1 MSVLLADRK
10 NCPHPES
17 HKIAATYQNKG
28 TLKTMANITRHRG
41 PFGLYT
47 GFKLHLCTSRWVG
60 ESRLVG
66 VQGLTVNIVRDALG
80 TGIYFMTYESSKQ
93 LLTNFGGAG
102 APSNPLAVLVA
113 GGLCG
118 IVSWAM
124 ICE

>member
-1 MSVLLADRK
+1 MNA
-10 NCPHPES
+10 
-17 HKIAATYQNKG
+17 
-28 TLKTMANITRHRG
+28 
-41 PFGLYT
+41 
-47 GFKLHLCTSRWVG
+47 
-60 ESRLVG
+60 
-66 VQGLTVNIVRDALG
+66 VRDALG

-102 APSNPLAVLVA
+102 APSNPFAVLVA